1 MKVVWTEKA
10 EQEYAARHPGKRNQ
24 RKAGTQ
30 VIYDGKPVAVS
41 MSDSAVFRAYK
52 ARGWVRVLREKKHEY
67 IGELSP
73 RPNNCFS
80 EEAKE
85 ERWKLLQVLFGS
97 ETDYSLGEIADQM
110 GLACTDSIHYFVRKY
125 GPEMVSKFGKLPY
138 KKRLGATY
146 ERFMEKPPKE
156 KPKVDSR
163 ILKQNERWKII
174 IKDIRKKKD
183 LQQIARDLGLG
194 RPDSLRDFFSKHGE
208 RLFNELGALP
218 YSPVL
223 PKYMRKYMEG
233 AA

>member
-10 EQEYAARHPGKRNQ
+10 EQEYATRHPGKRNQ

-174 IKDIRKKKD
+174 IKDIRKKKSVE
-183 LQQIARDLGLG
+183 QITQDIGVRHESSLSQFIRD
-194 RPDSLRDFFSKHGE
+194 HGK
-208 RLFNELGALP
+208 RLCKDIGALP
-218 YSPVL
+218 WNPVM
-223 PKYMRKYMEG
+223 PSYMRRFMEG
-233 AA
+233 TA